1 MSRPARPAS
10 WPWWAQVLAVHGLA
24 RLVSGV
30 VLVVVARTQAANPW
44 TPASPSYLEYTGL
57 MWDAGWYREIAET
70 GYPVGLPRGADGA
83 VQQNAWAFFPV
94 LPLLVR
100 TLMTVTGA
108 PWHVV
113 APLLA
118 LVAGAAAL
126 LVVHR
131 LVSDVH
137 GDRVALVAVA
147 VLTTSAA
154 SPVLQVAYTESLALL
169 LLATALLL
177 LRRRLYLW
185 AVPVTLLL
193 GLTRAVALG
202 LVVAVAAHALGRLRA
217 EGRGWPVPQRV
228 ACASLAVAGVLA
240 GLAWPTI
247 VGWATGEPDA
257 YLQTQAS
264 WRARLEVVPLLPWFD
279 VSRWLLG
286 DVGPW
291 VVLALVV
298 LVVVTLLSPPGRRL
312 GPEMLGWTAGY
323 LGYLLVVVE
332 PGTSLVRFLLL
343 AFPLAVVAADLLAR
357 RRLHRGWLAVVLL
370 VGTVGQV
377 WWVAGLWRLVP
388 PSGWPP

>member
-1 MSRPARPAS
+1 MSRSVRPAS

-24 RLVSGV
+24 RLVSAA
-30 VLVVVARTQAANPW
+30 VLMVVARTQAANPW
-44 TPASPSYLEYTGL
+44 TAASPSYLEYTGL
-57 MWDAGWYREIAET
+57 MWDAGWYRQIAES
-70 GYPVGLPRGADGA
+70 GYPDGLPRGADGG

-94 LPLLVR
+94 FPLVVR
-100 TLMTVTGA
+100 TLMAVTGA

-118 LVAGAAAL
+118 LVAGAAAM

-169 LLATALLL
+169 LLAAALLL

-202 LVVAVAAHALGRLRA
+202 LVVAVAAHAVGRLRD
-217 EGRGWPVPQRV
+217 EGRAWPVPQRV
-228 ACASLAVAGVLA
+228 ACAALAVAGVVA
-240 GLAWPTI
+240 GAAWPVL

-264 WRARLEVVPLLPWFD
+264 WRARPAVVPVLPWFD

-286 DVGPW
+286 DAGPW

-343 AFPLAVVAADLLAR
+343 AFPLAVVAADLLSR
-357 RRLHRGWLAVVLL
+357 RRLHRAWLAVVLAFG
-370 VGTVGQV
+370 VAGQV